1 VKGEP
6 FPAERQLADTPGSSW
21 SDRWEAEFTTAG
33 SRWYAI
39 ASMSAR
45 LSQLLPIAGWLPHYD
60 RHWLRYD
67 FTAGV
72 ATWAQAL
79 PQSLAYAHI
88 AGLPPQTG
96 IFVSFAAPLS
106 YAFFGTSRQLVCGP
120 SSSTAIISA
129 VHIAPLVVQR
139 PAEFA
144 AMSAMLAI
152 VCGLISLVLGLLK
165 LGYVSQFIAMPVQ
178 VGFLFG
184 LGLTIIAGQLFTLFG
199 FSGVDGPF
207 VHQLW
212 HFATHLGAT
221 NGWTLAI
228 GAGSLC
234 LLLIL
239 GRVAPAVPA
248 AILTAGLAIAIAS
261 VLGLDDRGVAVIGAI
276 DRAFPT
282 PSLPAVSPDQ
292 LPSLLP
298 GALAIVLISSSESL
312 TIARRFAS
320 EHRYEIRPDQEF
332 VALGM
337 SGIVTGL
344 FHGFVTSG
352 GATQSAA
359 NDRAGAK
366 TQVSSLVLAG
376 LSLLTVLAL
385 LPFVADLPLAVLG
398 AIVITAVSGFLDVPA
413 LRRMSQV
420 SRDGFVLALVALF
433 GVLAVGILPGLL
445 IAIVLSILVLLSRLS
460 RPHATALVTPTGS
473 QTVVESRSRGVEEE
487 REKLLVIRPEGPLLF
502 INALWVAD
510 DVKSRISAAQPP
522 SVLDLDLEETPSL
535 DFTSLDAL
543 ADLRSQ
549 LHAEGIDLWLT
560 NVHDDAQASLAR
572 MGSMNAVGTDWIY
585 ATNDAA
591 TSAFARVNAARNDA
605 VHIDAMGEV

>member
-1 VKGEP
+1 
-6 FPAERQLADTPGSSW
+6 
-21 SDRWEAEFTTAG
+21 
-33 SRWYAI
+33 
-39 ASMSAR
+39 M
-45 LSQLLPIAGWLPHYD
+45 
-60 RHWLRYD
+60 
-67 FTAGV
+67 
-72 ATWAQAL
+72 
-79 PQSLAYAHI
+79 AYAQI

-106 YAFFGTSRQLVCGP
+106 YALFGTSRQLVCGP
-120 SSSTAIISA
+120 SSSTAAISA
-129 VHIAPLVVQR
+129 VHIAPLVISH

-152 VCGLISLVLGLLK
+152 VCGLLSLVLGLLK

-199 FSGVDGPF
+199 FSGVGGPF
-207 VHQLW
+207 IHQSW
-212 HFATHLGAT
+212 HFATHLGET

-234 LLLIL
+234 LLLVL
-239 GRVAPAVPA
+239 GRLAPAVPT
-248 AILTAGLAIAIAS
+248 AILTAALAIALAS
-261 VLGLDDRGVAVIGAI
+261 LLGLEDRGVAVIGAV
-276 DRAFPT
+276 DRTFPV
-282 PSLPAVSPDQ
+282 PSLPAVSFAQ
-292 LPSLLP
+292 LPALLP

-332 VALGM
+332 VALGV
-337 SGIVTGL
+337 SGVVTGL

-385 LPFVADLPLAVLG
+385 LPLFADLPLAVLG
-398 AIVITAVSGFLDVPA
+398 AIVITAVSSFLDVPA
-413 LRRMSQV
+413 LRRMRQV
-420 SRDGFVLALVALF
+420 SRDGFGLALIALF
-433 GVLAVGILPGLL
+433 GVLVVGILPGLL

-460 RPHATALVTPTGS
+460 RPRATALDTPVGTPAAVGRPQAS
-473 QTVVESRSRGVEEE
+473 PTAPRDG
-487 REKLLVIRPEGPLLF
+487 LLVIRPEGPLLF

-510 DVKSRISAAQPP
+510 EVKTRVAAASKPP
-522 SVLDLDLEETPSL
+522 SVLVLDLEETASL

-543 ADLRSQ
+543 ADLQNQ
-549 LHAEGIDLWLT
+549 LRAEGIALWLT
-560 NVHDDAQASLAR
+560 NVHDDAQAALERLASVQPN
-572 MGSMNAVGTDWIY
+572 GADWIY
-585 ATNDAA
+585 ATNAAA
-591 TSAFARVNAARNDA
+591 TSAFERLTAAK
-605 VHIDAMGEV
+605 

>member
-1 VKGEP
+1 MRVMIG
-6 FPAERQLADTPGSSW
+6 AMRVS
-21 SDRWEAEFTTAG
+21 
-33 SRWYAI
+33 I
-39 ASMSAR
+39 
-45 LSQLLPIAGWLPHYD
+45 SQLLPIAEWLPHYD

-67 FTAGV
+67 LTAGV

-106 YAFFGTSRQLVCGP
+106 YAFFGTSRQLICGP

-129 VHIAPLVVQR
+129 VHIAPLVVQH

-165 LGYVSQFIAMPVQ
+165 LGYVSQFIAMPIQ

-199 FSGVDGPF
+199 ISGIDGPF

-212 HFATHLGAT
+212 HFATHLSAT

-228 GAGSLC
+228 GAASLG
-234 LLLIL
+234 LLLFL

-248 AILTAGLAIAIAS
+248 AILTAALAIAVAS
-261 VLGLDDRGVAVIGAI
+261 MLGLGNRGVAVIGAI
-276 DRAFPT
+276 DRTFPI

-320 EHRYEIRPDQEF
+320 AHRYEIRPNQEF

-366 TQVSSLVLAG
+366 TQLSSLVLAG
-376 LSLLTVLAL
+376 LSLLTVIAL
-385 LPFVADLPLAVLG
+385 LPFVAALPLAVLG
-398 AIVITAVSGFLDVPA
+398 AIVVTAVSSFLDVPA
-413 LRRMSQV
+413 LRRMRQV
-420 SRDGFVLALVALF
+420 SREGFILALVALF

-460 RPHATALVTPTGS
+460 RPHATALVTPAGS
-473 QTVVESRSRGVEEE
+473 QTAVAE
-487 REKLLVIRPEGPLLF
+487 REGLLVIRPEGPLLF

-510 DVKSRISAAQPP
+510 EVKSRISAAPPP
-522 SVLDLDLEETPSL
+522 SVLVLDLEETPSL
-535 DFTSLDAL
+535 DFTSLDVL

-549 LHAEGIDLWLT
+549 LHADGIDLWLT
-560 NVHDDAQASLAR
+560 NVHDDAQSALAR
-572 MGSMNAVGTDWIY
+572 MGSMNSAGTDWIH

-591 TSAFARVNAARNDA
+591 TSAFAHVIAARNDA
-605 VHIDAMGEV
+605 ART

>member
-1 VKGEP
+1 VHVKSEP

-21 SDRWEAEFTTAG
+21 SDRWEAEFTAAG

-39 ASMSAR
+39 ASLSAR
-45 LSQLLPIAGWLPHYD
+45 LSQLIPIAGWLPHYD

-67 FTAGV
+67 LTAGV

-129 VHIAPLVVQR
+129 VHIAPLVVQN

-152 VCGLISLVLGLLK
+152 VCSVISLVLGLLK
-165 LGYVSQFIAMPVQ
+165 LGYVPQFIAMPVQ

-212 HFATHLGAT
+212 QFATHLGAT

-228 GAGSLC
+228 GAGSLS

-248 AILTAGLAIAIAS
+248 AILTAALAIAVTAI
-261 VLGLDDRGVAVIGAI
+261 LGLGDRGVAVIGAI
-276 DRAFPT
+276 DRTFPI

-298 GALAIVLISSSESL
+298 GALAIVLI
-312 TIARRFAS
+312 
-320 EHRYEIRPDQEF
+320 
-332 VALGM
+332 
-337 SGIVTGL
+337 
-344 FHGFVTSG
+344 
-352 GATQSAA
+352 
-359 NDRAGAK
+359 
-366 TQVSSLVLAG
+366 
-376 LSLLTVLAL
+376 
-385 LPFVADLPLAVLG
+385 
-398 AIVITAVSGFLDVPA
+398 
-413 LRRMSQV
+413 
-420 SRDGFVLALVALF
+420 ALF

-445 IAIVLSILVLLSRLS
+445 ISIVLSILVLLSRLS

-473 QTVVESRSRGVEEE
+473 RTVVESGSRAVEKEGE
-487 REKLLVIRPEGPLLF
+487 GLLVIRPEGPLLF

-510 DVKSRISAAQPP
+510 EVKSRISAARPP
-522 SVLDLDLEETPSL
+522 SVLVLDLEETPSL

-560 NVHDDAQASLAR
+560 NVHDDAQAALAR
-572 MGSMNAVGTDWIY
+572 MGSMNAVGADWIY

-591 TSAFARVNAARNDA
+591 TSAFARVIAARNDA
-605 VHIDAMGEV
+605 ACT